1 MEAKWRVFVRSFIE
15 YGGAETVLT
24 GLKNTVLI
32 AVFGLLIGIFIGTII
47 AVIKVMPRENKV
59 ARVFGF
65 LGDLYVTVFRGT
77 PIVVQL

>member
-32 AVFGLLIGIFIGTII
+32 AVFGLLIGI
-47 AVIKVMPRENKV
+47 
-59 ARVFGF
+59 
-65 LGDLYVTVFRGT
+65 L
-77 PIVVQL
+77 

>member
-32 AVFGLLIGIFIGTII
+32 AVFGLLIGIYRHNHRRNQGY
-47 AVIKVMPRENKV
+47 AP
-59 ARVFGF
+59 
-65 LGDLYVTVFRGT
+65 
-77 PIVVQL
+77 